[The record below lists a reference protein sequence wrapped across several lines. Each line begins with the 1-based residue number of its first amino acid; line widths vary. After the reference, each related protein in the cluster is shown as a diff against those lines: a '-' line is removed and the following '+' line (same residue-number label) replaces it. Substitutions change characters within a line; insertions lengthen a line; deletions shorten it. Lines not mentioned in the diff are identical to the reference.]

1 MKKYLIF
8 LLFIVS
14 SCLVD
19 HGAGVI
25 IAKSC
30 FVESSGNITV
40 RFEDG
45 HVDSYGGSFGSSC
58 ACSMKIGDTVIWRV
72 KSLHFKRGSFNR
84 F

>member
-1 MKKYLIF
+1 MKKYLIV

-14 SCLVD
+14 SCYRG

-25 IAKSC
+25 IARSC

-45 HVDSYGGSFGSSC
+45 YVDSYGGSFGSSC

-72 KSLHFKRGSFNR
+72 KKSVF
-84 F
+84 